1 LKTAN
6 SRRTVPLPQS
16 VADALAAHL
25 AEFGPGREGFIFTAP
40 EGGPVRGTRFREVW
54 RRTLQSAGMV
64 RVRPHDLR
72 HFYASLLI
80 DAGESVKVVQD
91 RLGHA
96 SATVTLDTYGHLWP
110 NSEERTRA
118 AVDRVLLSSAVSDR
132 CHGEVTAPR

>member
-25 AEFGPGREGFIFTAP
+25 AEFGPGREGFILTAP
-40 EGGPVRGTRFREVW
+40 EGGPVRGTRFRDVW

-96 SATVTLDTYGHLWP
+96 SATVTLDTYGP
-110 NSEERTRA
+110 TRRSA
-118 AVDRVLLSSAVSDR
+118 PGPRSTGCFLVLL
-132 CHGEVTAPR
+132 CQIGVTAR